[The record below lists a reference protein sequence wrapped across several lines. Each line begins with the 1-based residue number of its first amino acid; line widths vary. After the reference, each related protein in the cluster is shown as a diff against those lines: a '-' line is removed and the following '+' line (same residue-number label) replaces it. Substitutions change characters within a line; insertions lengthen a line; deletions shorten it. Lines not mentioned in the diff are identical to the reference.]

1 MRSDCIVLGGRSVCK
16 EGKEGEKT
24 CLKDL
29 DRKCSCMADQFCS
42 ANNTCVTEKPEGS
55 APGKKRIFSI
65 NVVWCKYII
74 VLMLCYSRFSMEK
87 GVCP

>member
-29 DRKCSCMADQFCS
+29 DKKCSCMADQFCS
-42 ANNTCVTEKPEGS
+42 SNNTCVTEKPEGS
-55 APGKKRIFSI
+55 TPGKKFFFFGMQF
-65 NVVWCKYII
+65 VTQT
-74 VLMLCYSRFSMEK
+74 
-87 GVCP
+87 